1 MPLVVW
7 RWSPA
12 PQVARDERPELQHPS
27 TDGLIADLQPALGQQ
42 VFDIPVAQ
50 REPEIEILWGR
61 KAANLATTWRPA
73 TVLMEPNMSVVELSS
88 CQDAAATRGP
98 GTTLFVSL
106 ELSRST
112 WLMTSL
118 TPGSDKMSKHT
129 VAGGDGAGLLQ
140 LLARLRAKVEQHGRG
155 AIRVV
160 CIQEA
165 GFEGFWVHRL
175 LMRHAAES
183 HIVDPASIAVPR
195 RQRRAKTD
203 AIDGET
209 LLRTLLAWKR
219 GEPRVCAMVVP
230 PSPEEEDERRIS
242 RERETLIQERIR
254 HTNRIK
260 GLLRAQGV
268 TEVDPRRRDRRKQLE
283 TLRTGDGRPL
293 PLHLKAEILRAVE
306 RIELLLR
313 QIAEVEAERDRILQ
327 ALAAAAEPRAPGP
340 LLTRLKGIGQEFAAV
355 LTLEGLFRNFS
366 NRRQVA
372 AYAGLVP
379 TPWKSG
385 RIDHEQGIS
394 KAGNPRLRRTMIE
407 LAWQWLRHQP
417 GSALSRW
424 FHDRVGRE
432 RGRIRKIAIV
442 AVARKLF
449 VALWRYVTQGVVPEG
464 AVLKGT

>member
-1 MPLVVW
+1 
-7 RWSPA
+7 
-12 PQVARDERPELQHPS
+12 
-27 TDGLIADLQPALGQQ
+27 
-42 VFDIPVAQ
+42 
-50 REPEIEILWGR
+50 
-61 KAANLATTWRPA
+61 
-73 TVLMEPNMSVVELSS
+73 
-88 CQDAAATRGP
+88 
-98 GTTLFVSL
+98 
-106 ELSRST
+106 
-112 WLMTSL
+112 
-118 TPGSDKMSKHT
+118 
-129 VAGGDGAGLLQ
+129 
-140 LLARLRAKVEQHGRG
+140 
-155 AIRVV
+155 
-160 CIQEA
+160 
-165 GFEGFWVHRL
+165 
-175 LMRHAAES
+175 
-183 HIVDPASIAVPR
+183 
-195 RQRRAKTD
+195 
-203 AIDGET
+203 
-209 LLRTLLAWKR
+209 
-219 GEPRVCAMVVP
+219 MVVP

-268 TEVDPRRRDRRKQLE
+268 TEFDPRRRDRRKQLE

-293 PLHLKAEILRAVE
+293 PLHLKAEILRAFE

-327 ALAAAAEPRAPGP
+327 ALAAAAPRAPGP

-407 LAWQWLRHQP
+407 LAWPWLRHQP

-424 FHDRVGRE
+424 FDDRVGRE

-449 VALWRYVTQGVVPEG
+449 VALWRYVTPGVVPEG